1 MTLIHAASATTAEGQ
16 VVTQT
21 SRIVSRRCRMAL
33 DGIMPGSLWQQ
44 TPWGA
49 THGFENSL
57 FAVIVIGLREHS
69 VLPQEHGGRYR
80 NFRRG
85 QRRLRGETSCWI

>member
-1 MTLIHAASATTAEGQ
+1 
-16 VVTQT
+16 
-21 SRIVSRRCRMAL
+21 MAL

-49 THGFENSL
+49 THGSENSL

-69 VLPQEHGGRYR
+69 VLPPGHGGQYR
-80 NFRRG
+80 KLRRG
-85 QRRLRGETSCWI
+85 QRRLRGELSCWI